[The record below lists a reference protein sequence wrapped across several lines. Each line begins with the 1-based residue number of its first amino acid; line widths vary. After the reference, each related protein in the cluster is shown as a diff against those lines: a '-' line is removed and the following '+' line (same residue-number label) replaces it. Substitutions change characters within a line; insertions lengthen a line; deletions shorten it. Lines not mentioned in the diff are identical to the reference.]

1 MAIIST
7 YSVSGSTVSVSHEF
21 STVDELLL
29 GLLDNNSGAID
40 AFNVRDVTYT
50 LWQKID
56 SFSASLAGL
65 GSASVTYNS
74 PTPSYYTG
82 NVGGVSQGST
92 FSGTIQQ
99 LLDRVFYPYVRPAPS
114 ISPIG
119 SGVLEFGSPLSVTL
133 NYNVTL
139 GSVALIPGTLTVDS
153 VAKSFPPYSGTHVSS
168 ATHSLSPITAS
179 ESNSFIISVSDGVN
193 VVTGTQTLY
202 WQNKIYWGKINL
214 TPIGNPNLTLYPG
227 SASSVASLC
236 TDSAI
241 LSLTGAG
248 ANGVLYGEEFSV
260 SKSKTYKSINGNGQY
275 LIFAW
280 PSTVPQATSPIFKVN
295 GVINTAFTKVRTSSP
310 FVNSHGFSGT
320 DYEVW
325 VTNTAYNSPVD
336 VEII

>member
-1 MAIIST
+1 MALIGT
-7 YSVSGSTVSVSHEF
+7 YSVSGSTVSISQEF

-40 AFNVRDVTYT
+40 AFNVRDVTFT

-56 SFSASLAGL
+56 SFSASLAGS
-65 GSASVTYNS
+65 GSASVAYNS
-74 PTPSYYTG
+74 PTPSYYPG
-82 NVGGVSQGST
+82 NVGGIPQGST
-92 FSGTIQQ
+92 FSGSIQQ
-99 LLDRVFYPYVRPAPS
+99 VLDQIFYPYVQPVPT

-119 SGVLEFGSPLSVTL
+119 SGILEFGSPLNVTL
-133 NYNVTL
+133 NYNVNL
-139 GSVALIPGTLTVDS
+139 GSKSLIPGTLTVDS
-153 VAKSFPPYSGTHVSS
+153 VVKTFPPYFGSHLTS
-168 ATHSLSPITAS
+168 ATHSASPITAS
-179 ESNSFIISVSDGVN
+179 ESDIFLISVSDGTN

-202 WQNKIYWGKINL
+202 WQNNIYWGKIDL
-214 TPIGNPNLTLYPG
+214 TSIGNPNLTLYPG

-260 SKSKTYKSINGNGQY
+260 SKSKTYKSINGTGQY

-295 GVINTAFTKVRTSSP
+295 GVINTAFTRVRTSSP
-310 FVNSHGFSGT
+310 FVNSQGFSGT

-325 VTNTAYNSPVD
+325 VTNTAYHSPVD